1 VNAAAAEPSAPGR
14 LAVLG
19 AGTMGETLIRG
30 WLDSGVVT
38 VDRIRATAG
47 HDERAREL
55 EAELGVAAGVD
66 NRAAVAG
73 ADVVLLCVEPQSG
86 ARVLGEIAP
95 VLRPDQLLVS
105 ILAGVTTAAIESRL
119 EAAVPVVRAMPNTP
133 SLVGAGMTVLCPGR
147 HAGPD
152 ALRLARTLFASLG
165 RTLELEE
172 RHFDAVTGLSASG
185 PAFVYLVIEALAD
198 GGVKVGLPRGV
209 ATEMA
214 AQACLGAATMVL
226 ATGSH
231 PALLKDEVTTPGGC
245 TVDGLLKLEE
255 GGLRVTLIK
264 AVVEAKAR
272 AAELGEG
279 GGGGGGRWAEVKDG
293 ASSPLPE
300 GKGVEAL
307 ER

>member
-1 VNAAAAEPSAPGR
+1 MSAPAEPLALGR
-14 LAVLG
+14 IAVLG

-30 WLDSGVVT
+30 LLTAGVVT
-38 VDRIRATAG
+38 QEQIHATAG
-47 HDERAREL
+47 HEERAREV
-55 EAELGVAAGVD
+55 EEELGVSAGVD

-73 ADVVLLCVEPQSG
+73 ADVVLLCVKPQGG

-95 VLRPDQLLVS
+95 VLQPRQLLIS
-105 ILAGVTTAAIESRL
+105 ILAGVDTSAIERRL
-119 EAAVPVVRAMPNTP
+119 TGPVPVVRAMPNTP
-133 SLVGAGMTVLCPGR
+133 SLVGAGMTVLCAGR
-147 HAGPD
+147 HAGD
-152 ALRLARTLFASLG
+152 SSLRLARRLFVPLG

-226 ATGSH
+226 STGSH

-255 GGLRVTLIK
+255 GGLRVTMIK
-264 AVVEAKAR
+264 AVVEASAKAGQ
-272 AAELGEG
+272 LG
-279 GGGGGGRWAEVKDG
+279 
-293 ASSPLPE
+293 PE
-300 GKGVEAL
+300 DVG
-307 ER
+307 EREP